1 MSFTVA
7 IVGRPNVGKSTLFN
21 RLVGRRLAIVDDTPG
36 VTRDRREGAARLGP
50 LRFTVID
57 SGGLAEAPPDSLEGR
72 IQSQAV
78 RAAADADVTLL
89 MIDGRAGVT
98 PADRHFARALRRLGL
113 PVEVVV
119 NKCEGTAGGEGFFEA
134 FALGFGEPVA
144 ISAEHGEG
152 MNGLYEALEPFAPAE
167 EKARPSGPAVAEG
180 ESETPQPLKL
190 AIVGRPNVGKSTL
203 LNRLLGDERVITGAE
218 PGITRDSIAVEW
230 THEGRPVRLV
240 DTAGLR
246 RRARVVEKLER
257 LSAADSL
264 RVIRS
269 AEVVVVVLDA
279 EAGLERQDLTIAR
292 YVVEEGRGLVVAAN
306 KWDLVGDARA
316 TLAAL
321 SERLAE
327 AMAQA
332 KGVPVVTLSA
342 LDGRG
347 VETLMPA
354 VFEVFDCWNARVPTG
369 KLNRWLER
377 VVERHPPPMVAGRPL
392 RLRYMTQVKARPPT
406 FAVFASKPAELPDSY
421 RRYLANQLREAFGF
435 AGVPIRLLARAGK
448 NPYASRR
455 RGR

>member
-21 RLVGRRLAIVDDTPG
+21 RLVGRRMAIVDDTPG

-57 SGGLAEAPPDSLEGR
+57 SGGLAEAPSDSLEGR
-72 IQSQAV
+72 VRSQAV

-152 MNGLYEALEPFAPAE
+152 MNGLYEALEPFAPAQ
-167 EKARPSGPAVAEG
+167 AEG
-180 ESETPQPLKL
+180 ESESAAPQPLKL

-218 PGITRDSIAVEW
+218 PGTTRDSIAVEW

-264 RVIRS
+264 RVIRG
-269 AEVVVVVLDA
+269 AEVVVVMLDA
-279 EAGLERQDLTIAR
+279 DAGLERQDLTIAR

-316 TLAAL
+316 TLDAL
-321 SERLAE
+321 GERLAE
-327 AMAQA
+327 TLAQA

-342 LDGRG
+342 LEGRG
-347 VETLMPA
+347 VEALMPA

-377 VVERHPPPMVAGRPL
+377 VVARHPPPMVAGRPL
-392 RLRYMTQVKARPPT
+392 KLRYMTQVKARPPT
-406 FAVFASKPAELPDSY
+406 FAVFASKPTELPDSY
-421 RRYLANQLREAFGF
+421 LRYLANQLRESFGF

-455 RGR
+455 RRR

>member
-57 SGGLAEAPPDSLEGR
+57 SGGLAEAPSDSLEGR
-72 IQSQAV
+72 VQSQAV

-152 MNGLYEALEPFAPAE
+152 MNGLYEALEPFAPAQAE
-167 EKARPSGPAVAEG
+167 GEG

-264 RVIRS
+264 RVIRG
-269 AEVVVVVLDA
+269 AEVVVVMLDA

-316 TLAAL
+316 TLTAL

-327 AMAQA
+327 ALAQA

-347 VETLMPA
+347 VEALMPA
-354 VFEVFDCWNARVPTG
+354 VFEVFDCWNTRVPTG

-377 VVERHPPPMVAGRPL
+377 VVARHPPPMVAGRRL

-421 RRYLANQLREAFGF
+421 LRYLANQLREAFGF

-448 NPYASRR
+448 NPYAGRR